1 MTEKEYKITKAALI
15 EIIQDKS
22 QPAREKNKAAENL
35 LALEEKCGTFS
46 WFLDLDSPVQPGV
59 KREEKES
66 KRL

>member
-35 LALEEKCGTFS
+35 LALEEKCG
-46 WFLDLDSPVQPGV
+46 FL
-59 KREEKES
+59 KRE
-66 KRL
+66 